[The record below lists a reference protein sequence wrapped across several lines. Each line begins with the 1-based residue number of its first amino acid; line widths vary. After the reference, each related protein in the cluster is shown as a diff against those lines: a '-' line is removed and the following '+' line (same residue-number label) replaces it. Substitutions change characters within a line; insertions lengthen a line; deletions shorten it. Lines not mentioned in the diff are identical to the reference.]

1 MLERVLWN
9 PKNPWQTIGA
19 SLGVFIGLFL
29 LLFAFQIYLDVQVL
43 AQGAQDNN
51 FLIINKDFAKNK
63 REKLSFT
70 SEEIQEM
77 REQPFFERV
86 DPFESNTYQVAM
98 SSTRLRFMTLL
109 FFQSI
114 PSDYLGIDTT
124 LFQWEKGND
133 LPIVLSSD
141 YLTLYNFGFAPSQGL
156 PKFSAESISLVDFK
170 VTIRGQ
176 GQQESFNAYVAG
188 FTPNINSILVPPSF
202 MQYANANY
210 GNALEAKEAT
220 QVIAATDNPY
230 SLPLEQFLD
239 EEGYELSKG
248 GLIGGELKSTLY
260 LLVTL
265 IVVIGFIIVSLALL
279 VFMLNFQVLVAQAS
293 QDIQLLLQLG
303 YRTQT
308 IASSLSKRLLT
319 RFGLVALGVF
329 GFLFPVKYSITAAV
343 AEQGYNLSYFPHFL
357 VLIAGVLLCLLFIF
371 INHRSIQRNVQDL
384 A

>member
-1 MLERVLWN
+1 MLDRVLWN
-9 PKNPWQTIGA
+9 HKNPWQTLGA

-29 LLFAFQIYLDVQVL
+29 LLFAFQIYLDVQIL
-43 AQGAQDNN
+43 ARGTQDNN
-51 FLIINKDFAKNK
+51 FLIVNKDFSKNK

-70 SEEIQEM
+70 PEEIKAM
-77 REQPFFERV
+77 RQQPFFERV

-124 LFQWEKGND
+124 LFQWKPGDD

-156 PKFSAESISLVDFK
+156 PKFSAESISMIDFK

-176 GQQESFNAYVAG
+176 GKQESFNSYVAG

-202 MQYANANY
+202 MRYANDQY
-210 GNALEAKEAT
+210 GDSTKAKEAT

-230 SLPLEQFLD
+230 GLALEQFLD
-239 EEGYELSKG
+239 KEGYELSKG

-265 IVVIGFIIVSLALL
+265 IVVIGLIIVCLALL
-279 VFMLNFQVLVAQAS
+279 VFILNFQVLVAQAS
-293 QDIQLLLQLG
+293 QDIRLLLQLG
-303 YRTQT
+303 YRSQT
-308 IASSLSKRLLT
+308 IAGTLSKRLLT
-319 RFGLVALGVF
+319 RFGWVALGVF
-329 GFLFPVKYSITAAV
+329 GLLFPVKYSLTASV

-357 VLIAGVLLCLLFIF
+357 VLIAGILLCLLFTF
-371 INHRSIQRNVQDL
+371 INYRSIQNNVQDL